1 MARRPG
7 RQRKTS
13 VQDSMGRQYLLNNI
27 EVPRDLV
34 LQHKGAHHRR
44 QRFVSKRLS
53 FICKIDMATG
63 GNFNLGG
70 GLHRRL
76 GTQALR
82 ATRQAK
88 LVVSFSMVPA
98 IRT

>member
-1 MARRPG
+1 
-7 RQRKTS
+7 
-13 VQDSMGRQYLLNNI
+13 
-27 EVPRDLV
+27 
-34 LQHKGAHHRR
+34 
-44 QRFVSKRLS
+44 
-53 FICKIDMATG
+53 MATG
-63 GNFNLGG
+63 GKFGPGG

-98 IRT
+98 IRS